1 MSDDTNDFH
10 LLWLRRFKPNEDA
23 LAHRRLSRK
32 SLLCESVIDHD
43 QPAIGRV
50 IGVREG
56 ASGNQRRP
64 HCLEISRC
72 HDLKI
77 GCLKLARIRERLF
90 FAPPYRTIPTCQ
102 RKRKR
107 AGDVLYSRKGT

>member
-32 SLLCESVIDHD
+32 SLLCENLIDHD
-43 QPAIGRV
+43 QPSIGRV
-50 IGVREG
+50 IGFREG
-56 ASGNQRRP
+56 ASGNQRRA
-64 HCLEISRC
+64 HCLEISRR

-77 GCLKLARIRERLF
+77 GCLKLARIRDRLF
-90 FAPPYRTIPTCQ
+90 VAPPYWTISTCQ

-107 AGDVLYSRKGT
+107 ASDVLYFRNGT